1 VKAVIETANQ
11 VANIYINDTRNVLEN
26 YTLGVGMQIKGMMS
40 DITISNNDIEEILKN
55 ETSGLGMDAII
66 CQLDQ
71 NDGKIVIV
79 KSPFTLSLQFEDF
92 PSSVLLLEDGEVT
105 SFETKNS
112 IIAVEA
118 LSASTGTYLIVSKN
132 IERKIVDH
140 RDKIND
146 AILEYAHLSSTK
158 TGLKMTFIAFFSSVI
173 LLLLMIVI
181 LAGIIFA
188 NRIVRPVNK
197 LIYAAKNISLGN
209 YNSPITAPESKNELD
224 ILISSFNIMIDKLEE
239 QKNELIISNRQN
251 AWRDIAR
258 KIAHEIKNPLTPIQL
273 AAERLRKKY
282 NAEIRTDP
290 EVFTTCIDTI
300 IRQVNCIGTL
310 VKEFSDFARMP
321 DPKFEDTNIVSLIK
335 EMMFLQSNSNKNIQF
350 HIMYDGAESEYICY
364 VDPFQMN
371 QVFMNLLQNAI
382 NAINESSTSNAA
394 EGNIYILI
402 DNDKSSNEYHVT
414 VEDDGPGFSHGAL
427 SHALDPYYTTRGAGS
442 GLGLAI
448 VYKIVIEHSGRVEIA
463 NSKKFGG
470 ASVTITIQK
479 QITKHS
485 PEQGASRA

>member
-40 DITISNNDIEEILKN
+40 DITISNSDIEEILKN
-55 ETSGLGMDAII
+55 ETSGLGIDAII
-66 CQLDQ
+66 CQLSRK
-71 NDGKIVIV
+71 DGRVV
-79 KSPFTLSLQFEDF
+79 VAKSPFTLSLQFEDI
-92 PSSVLLLEDGEVT
+92 PQNVLFLEDGEVT

-118 LSASTGTYLIVSKN
+118 LSSGTGTYLMVSKN

-146 AILEYAHLSSTK
+146 AILEYAHLSSAK

-173 LLLLMIVI
+173 ILLLLIVI

-197 LIYAAKNISLGN
+197 LIYAAKNVSLGN
-209 YNSPITAPESKNELD
+209 YNSPITVPKSKNELD
-224 ILISSFNIMIDKLEE
+224 ILISSFNIMTTKLEE

-273 AAERLRKKY
+273 AAERLRRKY
-282 NAEIRTDP
+282 NAEIKTEP
-290 EVFTTCIDTI
+290 EIFTTCIDTI

-321 DPKFEDTNIVSLIK
+321 DPKFENTNVINLIK
-335 EMMFLQSNSNKNIQF
+335 EVVFLQNNSNKNIQF
-350 HIMYDGAESEYICY
+350 HVKYSGIDAEYVYYI
-364 VDPFQMN
+364 DPSQMN
-371 QVFMNLLQNAI
+371 RVFMNLLQNSI
-382 NAINESSTSNAA
+382 NAINENVCKRS
-394 EGNIYILI
+394 EQDLIQGNIYISI
-402 DNDKSSNEYHVT
+402 NNDEISNEYRIV
-414 VEDDGPGFSHGAL
+414 VEDDGPGFSPGAIN
-427 SHALDPYYTTRGAGS
+427 HALDPYYTTRENGS

-448 VYKIVIEHSGRVEIA
+448 VYKIIIEHSGHVEIA
-463 NSKKFGG
+463 NSKEFGG
-470 ASVTITIQK
+470 ASVVITLPM
-479 QITKHS
+479 TGNS
-485 PEQGASRA
+485 N